1 MSFTPF
7 VPSGGLVGWSF
18 LSRTLAAQKKAFVAT
33 AALQRDEAYFRDR
46 IGSISSA
53 DELLADR
60 RLLSVALS
68 AYGLDADINNRAFLK
83 RVLEGGTLQDGALAN
98 RLADKRYLEFSRA
111 FGFGDFQVANT
122 KKSDFADKVLG
133 AYETQKFEAAV
144 GTVNEDMRLALDA
157 RRELATIAT
166 RSLSADGKWYAVLG
180 SPPLRKV
187 LQQAFGLPSSFV
199 SVDIDK
205 QLTIMKS
212 RASTALGDSR
222 IEQFTDPAK
231 VEKVVRLFLARS
243 AASTGQSST
252 VLSLLQSSG
261 SSGGTLSRYA

>member
-1 MSFTPF
+1 MSFAPI

-18 LSRTLAAQKKAFVAT
+18 LSRTLAAQKKAF
-33 AALQRDEAYFRDR
+33 AANAAQQREEAYFRDK
-46 IGSISSA
+46 IGSVSTA
-53 DELLADR
+53 DDLLADR

-83 RVLEGGTLQDGALAN
+83 KVLEDGTLQDGALAN
-98 RLADKRYLEFSRA
+98 RLADKRYLEFSKA
-111 FGFGDFQVANT
+111 FGFGDFPVANT
-122 KKSDFADKVLG
+122 KKSDFADKMLG

-144 GTVNEDMRLALDA
+144 GNVNEDMRLALDA
-157 RRELATIAT
+157 RRELATIAK
-166 RSLSADGKWYAVLG
+166 RSLSGDGKWYAALG
-180 SPPLRKV
+180 SPPLRQV
-187 LQQAFGLPSSFV
+187 LQTAFGLPSSFV

-205 QLTIMKS
+205 QLTILKS
-212 RASTALGDSR
+212 RASAVLGDSQ

-243 AASTGQSST
+243 SASVDRSST
-252 VLSLLQSSG
+252 ALSLLQSAG